1 MDLVVNDK
9 YVDAAPSPEA
19 VVALFEHQWTSA
31 LPGLP
36 SGEVPLFSDERIEWA
51 IDLAGGMTGKRVL
64 ELGPLEGGHT
74 YMLEQAGAAEIH
86 AIEANTLCYLRC
98 LLVQQLFGLDRTTF
112 QLGNF
117 VPWLQTNQ
125 TRYDV
130 VLAAGILYH
139 LSDPVG
145 VLDAICRSG
154 DQVYLWTHYLDFEVM
169 PRTDKRY
176 KRWFIGEE
184 EHEFRGRPYALHRRA
199 YKKNPTNEREVHRWR
214 AHHHGVDREADHP
227 RRLRGA
233 RVRGPGRP
241 RGHRQPQRA
250 GGVLL
255 RAEGVTRWPRPQPS
269 RSRPVT
275 APSGSPA
282 RTG

>member
-1 MDLVVNDK
+1 MELVVNDK
-9 YVDAAPSPEA
+9 YVEQAPSPEA
-19 VVALFEHQWTSA
+19 VVALFEGQWTSA

-36 SGEVPLFSDERIEWA
+36 SGEVPLFADDRIKWA
-51 IDLAGGMTGKRVL
+51 IDLAGGVTGKRVL

-74 YMLEQAGAAEIH
+74 YMLEQAGAAEID

-98 LLVQQLFGLDRTTF
+98 LLVQQLFGLDRTRF

-184 EHEFRGRPYALHRRA
+184 EHEFQGRPYTLHRRA
-199 YKKNPTNEREVHRWR
+199 YKKNPTNE
-214 AHHHGVDREADHP
+214 AKFI
-227 RRLRGA
+227 
-233 RVRGPGRP
+233 
-241 RGHRQPQRA
+241 
-250 GGVLL
+250 GGVHTTTGWIERQTILDVFE
-255 RAEGVTRWPRPQPS
+255 AHGFEVQVAHEVTDNRN
-269 RSRPVT
+269 
-275 APSGSPA
+275 GPA
-282 RTG
+282 ASFYAQKA

>member
-1 MDLVVNDK
+1 MELVVNDK
-9 YVDAAPSPEA
+9 YVDQAPSSEA
-19 VVALFEHQWTSA
+19 VVALFEGQWTSA

-36 SGEVPLFSDERIEWA
+36 SGEVPLFSDDRVQWA

-74 YMLEQAGAAEIH
+74 YMLERAGAAEID

-98 LLVQQLFGLDRTTF
+98 LLVQQLFGLDRTRF

-117 VPWLQTNQ
+117 VPWLKDNT

-130 VLAAGILYH
+130 VFAAGILYH

-145 VLDAICRSG
+145 VLDAICRTG

-184 EHEFRGRPYALHRRA
+184 EHEFRGRPYTLHRRA
-199 YKKNPTNEREVHRWR
+199 YKKNPTNE
-214 AHHHGVDREADHP
+214 AKFI
-227 RRLRGA
+227 
-233 RVRGPGRP
+233 
-241 RGHRQPQRA
+241 
-250 GGVLL
+250 GGVHTTTGWIERQTILDVFG
-255 RAEGVTRWPRPQPS
+255 AHGFEVQVAHEVTDNRN
-269 RSRPVT
+269 
-275 APSGSPA
+275 GPA
-282 RTG
+282 VSFFARKRG